1 MHEDVARVLISED
14 ALRDRVAALAGEIE
28 QAYEQSVTGI
38 TVVAILTGAVVFLSD
53 LMRHLPYRM
62 EVGYITVSSYTGP
75 AVTSGGAKLGVI
87 SLPELRNRDVLIV
100 DDILDSGGT
109 LRVVQSVLRDRG
121 PASLRTA
128 VLLRKPGKA
137 PAEVA
142 VDFVGFDVEDVFVV
156 GYGLDFDGYYRNLP
170 YIAELKSERYGR
182 SSDDA

>member
-1 MHEDVARVLISED
+1 MHEDVARVLISDE
-14 ALRDRVAALAGEIE
+14 ALRARVAALAEEIE
-28 QAYEQSVTGI
+28 RTYEDAGADI

-75 AVTSGGAKLGVI
+75 VVTSGGAKLGVI

-109 LRVVQSVLRDRG
+109 LRVVQRMLTDRG

-137 PAEVA
+137 PVDVVA
-142 VDFVGFDVEDVFVV
+142 DFVGFDVEDVFVV

-170 YIAELKSERYGR
+170 YIAELKPERYGR
-182 SSDDA
+182 TEYDA